1 MNSTP
6 HPPPDH
12 PGLCRVR
19 LEAFQGPLDVLLH
32 LVRIDEIDVTTVSI
46 NEIARQCDEYLSL
59 ISDVDLETAGENLVL
74 ASTLLHLKSRR
85 LLPPTTSEGDAA
97 GDDGLLEPGDD
108 LGWRDGMRRAAEEL
122 QEREAQMELVFTRP
136 SERVAEFAGEEL
148 IEADLYSLL
157 NAFQSILKRL
167 GSETPAARITRE
179 RMTLV
184 ERIDWLLERLNR
196 DQRIGFRDLFV
207 PHVMHPDVSRP
218 ARGDAPPPG
227 TGLREPPSGGHPDRH
242 GRGPGCPGRL
252 RGAGGT
258 RRCVTTR
265 HRLRT
270 MRGVSEPSSK
280 RWCSPPRS
288 R

>member
-1 MNSTP
+1 MNSAP

-59 ISDVDLETAGENLVL
+59 ISDVDLETVGENLVL

-108 LGWRDGMRRAAEEL
+108 FGWRDGMRRAAEEL

-207 PHVMHPDVSRP
+207 EIEDRMSCILTFLALLEVM
-218 ARGDAPPPG
+218 
-227 TGLREPPSGGHPDRH
+227 
-242 GRGPGCPGRL
+242 RL
-252 RGAGGT
+252 RLVRAYESHHQEDILIVMVEDPGAPAAPEEQEG
-258 RRCVTTR
+258 RADA
-265 HRLRT
+265 
-270 MRGVSEPSSK
+270 
-280 RWCSPPRS
+280 
-288 R
+288 